1 MYRKSFWRLAVPDAT
16 LKPSDSNH
24 TRDVFGHRDED
35 STIAITQLGE
45 DLVRAQWTVTNERK
59 KETDHHIW
67 DLGRTVAKV
76 DNPQLGSS
84 WREAERNVP
93 ITDPGGQ
100 DSLALCTRL
109 ECKAQSTITQE
120 LCGRQ

>member
-1 MYRKSFWRLAVPDAT
+1 M
-16 LKPSDSNH
+16 
-24 TRDVFGHRDED
+24 D

-45 DLVRAQWTVTNERK
+45 ALVRAVGDTMDLTNGRK
-59 KETDHHIW
+59 KGTDHHIR

-84 WREAERNVP
+84 WREAEWNIP
-93 ITDPGGQ
+93 IADPGGQ

-109 ECKAQSTITQE
+109 ECKVQAPLRKNCAVVSRSLFMACNKSGNTTE
-120 LCGRQ
+120 EPTK